1 MKKIFLLTLLLTAFV
16 SNCLLAQYTPKGF
29 NYQTVVRNSDGTAVV
44 NQSIS
49 IIFTIKAG
57 APNGPVTY
65 AEKQTTT
72 TNALGLINLVIGQ
85 GGTTLQ
91 GDFSAINWAGGAK
104 FLNIAVET
112 SPNVYEE
119 LGTTQFMSVPYAEYA
134 LNSGNGNQ
142 AGDNWGTQTIQ
153 TDVSLGGNGTTGS
166 PLAIAGQNAQ
176 PGQVLKWDG
185 VKWAPSDDVS
195 NTGVNGGTVTL
206 VNTGVGLTGG
216 PVSVTGTI
224 SLKNTGVVPGSYG
237 SASEIPV
244 ITVDAQGRITN
255 VFTLIPSPGT
265 IGMIPGDG
273 INVVQNGY
281 NFTVTNTGDT
291 NQWDDITSIS
301 GAGGDISGTFAN
313 LQVNPNTISTTEVV
327 NQSILGIDINQM
339 DASLGNV
346 LKWNGTSW
354 SPSTDATGI
363 NSIALTQ
370 GNGISV
376 TGNSPNFTVTNTG
389 DVNADDDLL
398 NTSAANGD
406 VTGVF
411 SNLQIKNNVVGSDEI
426 LNGSIGTDDLGTSA
440 VTAVKM
446 DDMGATTGQILKW
459 NGTVWAPAADA
470 TGSSSIVAGTG
481 IIVGNTGSTFTI
493 SNLGDIDATDDLTNT
508 STANGDVSGI
518 FSNLQIKNNAVNTA
532 EIANSAVTAAK
543 LDDMGATNGQ
553 ILKWNGTAW
562 IPSADASG
570 SSNVVAG
577 AGINVTNTSS
587 TFTVIN
593 LGDTDASDDLTNTS
607 TANGDVSGVFSNLQI
622 KNNAVSTAELANNA
636 VTAAKLDNMGA
647 TNGQILKWNG
657 NNWAPAADATGAGSD
672 NWGTQF
678 VVTEV
683 TLDGTGT
690 TANKLDIAQQGAT
703 TGQVLKWNGTR
714 WAPAPDATGG
724 TGGNT
729 DTYIQGAGI
738 SVTGTSPTF
747 TISNV
752 GDLSNTNELQN
763 MTLVGNTLT
772 LSQGG
777 GVITLPNSGGSG
789 NTYAQGTGINV
800 TGTAPNFVI
809 NNAGDLSATNEL
821 QNITLTGNTLT
832 LSQGGG
838 SVTLPNSGGSGN
850 TYTQGTGIT
859 VTGTAPNFVINNAGD
874 VSNTNE
880 LQTLS
885 LTGNNI
891 TLSQG
896 GGTIALPSS
905 GSNFWT
911 ATGNNIKN
919 SNIGNVIAK
928 KLSVATDSSYAP
940 LTVQGDGVAAVLTG
954 DQPQLSLVNAGGNLI
969 GSAPTGFLKMEK
981 KYLTLG
987 TNRDST
993 SIHLTPG
1000 TTVALT
1006 ATALGSIG
1014 IGTDA
1019 PGNYRLNL
1027 HHQDYG
1033 LLMQNTMN
1041 NRNWEFW
1048 VSETQGNLMLFNN
1061 NGLPTAAPV
1070 GQFALNG
1077 VYTGSDKRLK
1087 KDIRNVPNILDKI
1100 LKINPVYYRYNQ
1112 EKDDAKQSIG
1122 VIAQDLEA
1130 QFPELVGIMDGHKG
1144 QTDYLSVNYA
1154 GLGVL
1159 AIKGIQEQQAQ
1170 IKALNAENAALKSKL
1185 ESLESRLSKL
1195 EKK

>member
-1 MKKIFLLTLLLTAFV
+1 MKKIFLLSLFLSAFV
-16 SNCLLAQYTPKGF
+16 IECLLAQYTPNGF

-44 NQSIS
+44 NQNIS

-57 APNGPVTY
+57 APNGPVAY

-85 GGTTLQ
+85 GGTPLQ
-91 GDFSAINWAGGAK
+91 GDFSAINWGGGSK

-153 TDVSLGGNGTTGS
+153 TDGSLGGNGTIDN
-166 PLAIAGQNAQ
+166 PLALSGQNAQ

-195 NTGVNGGTVTL
+195 NTGVNGGTVSL
-206 VNTGVGLTGG
+206 VNTGAGLTGG

-224 SLKNTGVVPGSYG
+224 SLTNTGVVPGSYG
-237 SASEIPV
+237 SASQIPV

-313 LQVNPNTISTTEVV
+313 LQVNQNTITTTEIV

-339 DASLGNV
+339 EAGIGNV
-346 LKWNGTSW
+346 LKWNGTTW
-354 SPSTDATGI
+354 APSTDAVGI
-363 NSIALTQ
+363 NSVGVTG
-370 GNGISV
+370 GNGINV
-376 TGNSPNFTVTNTG
+376 TGNSPNFTVSNTG

-398 NTSAANGD
+398 NTSNANGD
-406 VTGVF
+406 VSGIF

-426 LNGSIGTDDLGTSA
+426 LNGSIATEDLGTGA

-470 TGSSSIVAGTG
+470 TGTSSIVAGAG
-481 IIVGNTGSTFTI
+481 INVGNTGTTFTI
-493 SNLGDIDATDDLTNT
+493 SNLGDTDATDDLTNT
-508 STANGDVSGI
+508 STANGDVSG
-518 FSNLQIKNNAVNTA
+518 L
-532 EIANSAVTAAK
+532 
-543 LDDMGATNGQ
+543 
-553 ILKWNGTAW
+553 
-562 IPSADASG
+562 
-570 SSNVVAG
+570 
-577 AGINVTNTSS
+577 
-587 TFTVIN
+587 
-593 LGDTDASDDLTNTS
+593 
-607 TANGDVSGVFSNLQI
+607 FSNLQI
-622 KNNAVSTAELANNA
+622 KNNAVSSAELANNA
-636 VTAAKLDNMGA
+636 VTAAKLDDMGA
-647 TNGQILKWNG
+647 TTGQILKWNG
-657 NNWAPAADATGAGSD
+657 NNWAPAADISGTGTD
-672 NWGTQF
+672 NWGTQT
-678 VVTEV
+678 VVTET
-683 TLDGTGT
+683 TLEGAGT

-714 WAPAPDATGG
+714 WTPAADATGG

-738 SVTGTSPTF
+738 SVTGSSPTF

-763 MTLVGNTLT
+763 LTLVGNTLT

-777 GVITLPNSGGSG
+777 GV
-789 NTYAQGTGINV
+789 
-800 TGTAPNFVI
+800 
-809 NNAGDLSATNEL
+809 
-821 QNITLTGNTLT
+821 
-832 LSQGGG
+832 
-838 SVTLPNSGGSGN
+838 VTLPNSGGSGN
-850 TYTQGTGIT
+850 NYAQGTGIT

-874 VSNTNE
+874 ISNTNELQNITLVGNTLTLSQGGGAVNLPNQLQNISLSGNVLSLSQGGGSVTLPNSGGSGNTYAQGTGITISGTAPNFIINNAGDVSNTNE

-885 LTGNNI
+885 LSGNNL

-896 GGTIALPSS
+896 GGSITLPSS
-905 GSNFWT
+905 GSNLWT

-919 SNIGNVIAK
+919 SNNGSVIAK
-928 KLSVATDSSYAP
+928 KLLSVATDSSYAP
-940 LTVQGDGVAAVLTG
+940 LTVQGDGLAAVFTG
-954 DQPQLSLVNAGGNLI
+954 DQPQISLVNGGLTTLG
-969 GSAPTGFLKMEK
+969 GSLPTGFLKMEK

-987 TNRDST
+987 TTKDST

-1006 ATALGSIG
+1006 ATALGNIG
-1014 IGTDA
+1014 IGTDV
-1019 PGNYRLNL
+1019 PGDYRLNL

-1033 LLMQNTMN
+1033 LLLQNTAN
-1041 NRNWEFW
+1041 NRNWEMW
-1048 VSETQGNLMLFNN
+1048 VSETSGNLMLFNN
-1061 NGLPTAAPV
+1061 NGAPTAAPV

-1087 KDIRNVPNILDKI
+1087 KDIKNVPNILDKI

-1112 EKDDAKQSIG
+1112 EKEDAKQSIG
-1122 VIAQDLEA
+1122 VVAQDLEV
-1130 QFPELVGIMDGHKG
+1130 QFPELVGLMNGHKG

-1159 AIKGIQEQQAQ
+1159 AIKGIQEQQTQ
-1170 IKALNAENAALKSKL
+1170 IKALTNENAILKSKL
-1185 ESLESRLSKL
+1185 ESLEKRMSEL
-1195 EKK
+1195 EKN